1 MHIDLS
7 HHGLHVAGISP
18 QSRESHQR
26 FSVQHKLS
34 FPLLVDSDKQVIK
47 SYGVNGPLG
56 IGVRRVS
63 FLIDQQQIITTSVQA
78 DFRINRHIDWLKDLL
93 DKRR

>member
-1 MHIDLS
+1 MHSDLS
-7 HHGLHVAGISP
+7 RDGLHIAGISP

-26 FSVQHKLS
+26 FSAQYKLS

-56 IGVRRVS
+56 IGVRRAS
-63 FLIDQQQIITTSVQA
+63 FLIDQQQFITTSVQA

>member
-1 MHIDLS
+1 MHTDLI
-7 HHGLHVAGISP
+7 HHGLHIAGISP

-26 FSVQHKLS
+26 FSAQHKLS
-34 FPLLVDSDKQVIK
+34 FPLLVDLDKRVIK
-47 SYGVNGPLG
+47 SYGVNGPIG

-93 DKRR
+93 DKHR